1 MATLCRDMPKTH
13 FDGTTTIKKKDAKE
27 SGMSAALRYL
37 TEQADGWCESGL
49 CSNGKCR
56 GVMSNTHV
64 KLVSE
69 TANECTIEFSVDI
82 SCECPP
88 VAEAPPPTQPAPAP
102 PLTAAQQQQAVAD
115 KMKLL
120 THYNELIAQPVP
132 EPELSAFR
140 QMREALKQFL
150 LVEINSLIA
159 TPQKQG
165 EFWKELAKFIIIEG
179 IGEILK
185 KLLGVPL
192 GPLVHILGDPSQ
204 ISGVETQEI
213 DTLIVRKLPDSCYK
227 ITWYRTRWADEL
239 IWGPVRIKIEKIPC
253 N

>member
-1 MATLCRDMPKTH
+1 MATLCKDLPKTR
-13 FDGTTTIKKKDAKE
+13 FEGTATIKKKDAKE
-27 SGMSAALRYL
+27 PGMSAALRYL
-37 TEQADGWCESGL
+37 TEQADGWCKSGL
-49 CSNGKCR
+49 CSNGKCQ

-69 TANECTIEFSVDI
+69 TANECTIEFGVDI

-88 VAEAPPPTQPAPAP
+88 VAEAPAPTPAP
-102 PLTAAQQQQAVAD
+102 LTTPQPQQAVAE
-115 KMKLL
+115 KLKVL
-120 THYNELIAQPVP
+120 AHYNELIAQPVP

-140 QMREALKQFL
+140 QMREAMKQALK
-150 LVEINSLIA
+150 VEMAPLTA
-159 TPQKQG
+159 TPEKEG
-165 EFWKELAKFIIIEG
+165 EFWKELAKFIVIEG

-192 GPLVHILGDPSQ
+192 GPLVHILGDPSP

-213 DTLIVRKLPDSCYK
+213 DTLIIRKPPDSCYK

-239 IWGPVRIKIEKIPC
+239 MWGPVRIKIEKIPC
-253 N
+253 D